1 MLYICQFCNNK
12 FSTKK
17 VQIVCPICGEDFYIE
32 KLNDVKLK
40 NNIVNKKTKG
50 NEK

>member
-17 VQIVCPICGEDFYIE
+17 VEIACPICGEDFYFE
-32 KLNDVKLK
+32 KLNNVKLK
-40 NNIVNKKTKG
+40 KNVVNKKTKG

>member
-17 VQIVCPICGEDFYIE
+17 VEIVCPICGEDFYIE
-32 KLNDVKLK
+32 KLNNFKSIKNDVNEKLK
-40 NNIVNKKTKG
+40 GK
-50 NEK
+50 EK

>member
-32 KLNDVKLK
+32 KLNDAKLK
-40 NNIVNKKTKG
+40 KNVVNKKTKG